1 MKRILSILLA
11 LMLCLVLFGCR
22 KEDTNQSGVDAA
34 PPAPVV
40 SVCPPAQEP
49 VTPPEEPVPADPLP
63 GEQVVP
69 EIPEVIFGNYS
80 GTFGDSSGTIDYVLV
95 DANLPHI
102 ESLPQI
108 HSYYQTLWEDWKAIY
123 ELSREDAIRYK
134 ADMESMGLEFIPWT
148 VEIQFDVLRNDGVTL
163 SVLRQVYEN
172 LGGAHPMIS
181 YQAETFDVAS
191 QGRLLLGDL
200 FSVAEDAYSAR
211 LQDMILAQMDQKE
224 TETGVLYYESA
235 REQLMTLHDPLD
247 FALTEDCLLIFYNEY
262 ALAPHAAGPQHFYLP
277 LSDLSDI
284 VKPQYLTE

>member
-1 MKRILSILLA
+1 MKRFFALTLA
-11 LMLCLVLFGCR
+11 LMLCLSLFGCG
-22 KEDTNQSGVDAA
+22 KVDTNQSGIDAA

-40 SVCPPAQEP
+40 SVCPPEQEP
-49 VTPPEEPVPADPLP
+49 VTSPEEPVPADPLP
-63 GEQVVP
+63 GEQVAP
-69 EIPEVIFGNYS
+69 EVPEVIFGNYS
-80 GTFGDSSGTIDYVLV
+80 AIFGDSSGAIDYVLV
-95 DANLPHI
+95 DANLPHM

-108 HSYYQTLWEDWKAIY
+108 HSYYQTLWEDLKAIY
-123 ELSREDAIRYK
+123 GLNREDAIRHK

-148 VEIQFDVLRNDGVTL
+148 VEIQFDVLRNDGKTL
-163 SVLRQVYEN
+163 SVLREIYEN
-172 LGGAHPMIS
+172 LGGAHPMIT
-181 YQAETFDVAS
+181 YQAETFNVAS

-211 LQDMILAQMDQKE
+211 LQDMILTQMDQKE
-224 TETGVLYYESA
+224 TETGVLYYDFA

-284 VKPQYLTE
+284 LLPQYVTE

>member
-1 MKRILSILLA
+1 MKRFFALTLA
-11 LMLCLVLFGCR
+11 LMLCLALFGCG
-22 KEDTNQSGVDAA
+22 KVDTNQSGIDAA
-34 PPAPVV
+34 PPAPIV

-49 VTPPEEPVPADPLP
+49 VTPPEEPMPADPLP
-63 GEQVVP
+63 GEQVAP
-69 EIPEVIFGNYS
+69 EVPEVIFGNYS
-80 GTFGDSSGTIDYVLV
+80 AIFGDSSGAIDYVLV
-95 DANLPHI
+95 DANLPHM

-108 HSYYQTLWEDWKAIY
+108 HSYYQTLWEDLKAIY
-123 ELSREDAIRYK
+123 GLNREDAIRHK

-148 VEIQFDVLRNDGVTL
+148 VEIQFDVLRNDGKTL
-163 SVLRQVYEN
+163 SVLREIYEN
-172 LGGAHPMIS
+172 LGGAHPMIT
-181 YQAETFDVAS
+181 YQAETFNVAS

-224 TETGVLYYESA
+224 TETGVLYYDFA

-284 VKPQYLTE
+284 LLPQYVTE

>member
-22 KEDTNQSGVDAA
+22 KEDTNQSGVDTA
-34 PPAPVV
+34 PPPPVV

-123 ELSREDAIRYK
+123 ELSREDAIRHK

-235 REQLMTLHDPLD
+235 REQLMTLLDPMD

-262 ALAPHAAGPQHFYLP
+262 ALAPHAAGPQHSYLP

>member
-1 MKRILSILLA
+1 MKRFFALTLA
-11 LMLCLVLFGCR
+11 LMLCLALFACG
-22 KEDTNQSGVDAA
+22 KQPAQTPPADD
-34 PPAPVV
+34 PPAPIVPV
-40 SVCPPAQEP
+40 SPPAQEP

-123 ELSREDAIRYK
+123 ELSREDAIRHK

-148 VEIQFDVLRNDGVTL
+148 VEIQFDVLRNDGTTL
-163 SVLRQVYEN
+163 SVLREVYEN
-172 LGGAHPMIS
+172 LGGAHPMIT
-181 YQAETFDVAS
+181 YQAETFDIAT

-200 FSVAEDAYSAR
+200 FSVAEDVYSAR

-224 TETGVLYYESA
+224 TETGVLYYDFA

>member
-22 KEDTNQSGVDAA
+22 KEDTNQSGADAA

-40 SVCPPAQEP
+40 AVCPPAQEP
-49 VTPPEEPVPADPLP
+49 VKPPEEPVPADPLP
-63 GEQVVP
+63 GEQLAP
-69 EIPEVIFGNYS
+69 EVPEVILGGYGASFM
-80 GTFGDSSGTIDYVLV
+80 DSSGTVVLV
-95 DANLPHI
+95 RVESNLPHV

-123 ELSREDAIRYK
+123 GLNREDAIRHK
-134 ADMESMGLEFIPWT
+134 ADMESMGLEFIPWA
-148 VEIQFDVLRNDGVTL
+148 VELEFEVTRNDGVTL
-163 SVLRQVYEN
+163 SVLREVYEN
-172 LGGAHPMIS
+172 LGGAHPMIT

-200 FSVAEDAYSAR
+200 FSVAEDVYSAR

-224 TETGVLYYESA
+224 TETGVLYYDFA